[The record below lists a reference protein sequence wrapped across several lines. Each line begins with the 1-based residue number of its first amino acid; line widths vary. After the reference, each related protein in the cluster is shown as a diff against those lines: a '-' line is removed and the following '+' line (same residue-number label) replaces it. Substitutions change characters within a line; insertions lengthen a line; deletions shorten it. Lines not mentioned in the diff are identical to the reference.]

1 MCSEVKAANA
11 PAASRLDE
19 QEGMVLGTFVI
30 VLREGIEASMIVAI
44 LLAYL
49 SRIGRRDRFRDV
61 YAGVGAAL
69 LLSFGG
75 GAVVYWTIRDYAGSS
90 LQTIF
95 ETGTYLLAAA
105 LLTYMTFWM
114 QAHARTLSA
123 DLQGRLSTA
132 IGAGSS
138 VALFLL
144 AFQAVGR
151 EGLETAVFTLAIA
164 FTASPF
170 FLLLGAV
177 LGLAAA
183 FAIARG
189 LYVCGRRL
197 NMRRFFQVVGTLLMV
212 FAAGLLGDA
221 VQNLQ
226 ELGWLPWLTHPVWNT
241 AGLLSED
248 SPLGDVLHSF
258 VGYAQEPT
266 VLQLLVY
273 VTYVMIALALFLKP
287 RTGHSRREP
296 GEVQQTA

>member
-1 MCSEVKAANA
+1 M
-11 PAASRLDE
+11 
-19 QEGMVLGTFVI
+19 LGTFVI
-30 VLREGIEASMIVAI
+30 FLREGIEASMIVAI

-61 YAGVGAAL
+61 YAGVGAAVL
-69 LLSFGG
+69 LAFGG
-75 GAVVYWTIRDYAGSS
+75 GAIVYWTIRDYAGSS

-114 QAHARTLSA
+114 QAHARTLST
-123 DLQGRLSTA
+123 DLQGHLSTA
-132 IGAGSS
+132 VGAGSGL
-138 VALFLL
+138 ALFLL

-164 FTASPF
+164 FTASPL

-177 LGLAAA
+177 LGLATA

-189 LYVCGRRL
+189 IYVYGRRL

-241 AGLLSED
+241 SGLLSEE

-273 VTYVMIALALFLKP
+273 VAYVAIVLAVILKP
-287 RTGHSRREP
+287 WTGGRREP
-296 GEVQQTA
+296 GGVRRTA

>member
-1 MCSEVKAANA
+1 MSIEVQAANA
-11 PAASRLDE
+11 LAASRVRDR
-19 QEGMVLGTFVI
+19 EGIVLGTFVI
-30 VLREGIEASMIVAI
+30 FLREGIEASMIVAI

-75 GAVVYWTIRDYAGSS
+75 GAVVYWTIRAYAGSS
-90 LQTIF
+90 LQTIV

-114 QAHARTLSA
+114 QAHARTLST

-132 IGAGSS
+132 VGAGSS

-164 FTASPF
+164 FTATPL
-170 FLLLGAV
+170 FLLLGAA

-183 FAIARG
+183 CAIARG
-189 LYVCGRRL
+189 IYVYGRRL
-197 NMRRFFQVVGTLLMV
+197 NMRRFFQIVGTLLMV

-241 AGLLSED
+241 GSLLSED
-248 SPLGDVLHSF
+248 SPLGDILHSF
-258 VGYAQEPT
+258 VGYAQQPT
-266 VLQLLVY
+266 VLQLGIY
-273 VTYVMIALALFLKP
+273 VAYVAVVLALFLKP
-287 RTGHSRREP
+287 HIDRGRREAS
-296 GEVQQTA
+296 GMRRTA